1 MMYQG
6 IIISGTD
13 MTECY
18 EIAKNLELSQ
28 SYKIV
33 RVVSNSKKKECYHY
47 IEGDKLARID
57 KECFLIKLIRE
68 QSASGQRKKQL
79 TIF

>member
-28 SYKIV
+28 
-33 RVVSNSKKKECYHY
+33 
-47 IEGDKLARID
+47 LM
-57 KECFLIKLIRE
+57 
-68 QSASGQRKKQL
+68 
-79 TIF
+79 

>member
-28 SYKIV
+28 
-33 RVVSNSKKKECYHY
+33 
-47 IEGDKLARID
+47 GL
-57 KECFLIKLIRE
+57 FLL
-68 QSASGQRKKQL
+68 
-79 TIF
+79 